1 MTKNCDCTV
10 LVASCDKYADL
21 LSPFSILWRKYWAD
35 CPFETVLLTETAP
48 CLEGGVFDR
57 IIACGKG
64 GDWCDDLIAALD
76 QIKTTYVL
84 FLCADYFL
92 AEPVNTKQ
100 VLKRLDEAR
109 QFDAANLRMI
119 PLPRPQMPFK
129 EDLGEYK
136 KNTAYCIATQAGFW
150 NREFLKRIARG
161 KTNIWEFERRGSFDV
176 ADEPR
181 PILGTFTKEFPF
193 LDVVHKGYWEKFGVE
208 LLKKNGISYDF
219 SQRGL
224 PPFKIRVKEGV
235 KRFIFYIAPKTLL
248 VRVQNFLCGTAK

>member
-1 MTKNCDCTV
+1 MPTNYDCTV

-21 LSPFSILWRKYWAD
+21 LNPFSVLWRKYWAD
-35 CPFETVLLTETAP
+35 CPFETVLVTETSP
-48 CLEGGVFDR
+48 CIEKGVFDR

-64 GDWCDDLIAALD
+64 GDWCDRLIAALD

-84 FLCADYFL
+84 MLCDDYFL

-109 QFDAANLRMI
+109 HFDAANLRMI
-119 PLPRPQMPFK
+119 SLPRPQLVF
-129 EDLGEYK
+129 EGDLGEYK

-150 NREFLKRIARG
+150 NCEFLERIARG
-161 KTNIWEFERRGSFDV
+161 KTSIWEFERRGSFEV
-176 ADEPR
+176 ADEAR

-208 LLKKNGISYDF
+208 LLKKNGIDYDF
-219 SQRGL
+219 KKRGL
-224 PPFKIRVKEGV
+224 PPLKILIKEGI
-235 KRFIFYIAPKTLL
+235 KGFIFRIVPKTLL
-248 VRVQNFLCGTAK
+248 VRAQNLCSISR